1 MIVVVAFM
9 GETRTSN
16 ETLLSSNVGKEQVPF
31 PKIVAWLQ
39 WNGYLESQIWEVD
52 THEYWSI
59 QGISSPQK
67 NIYK

>member
-1 MIVVVAFM
+1 MITLIEPHLVSACDMIVVVAFM

-39 WNGYLESQIWEVD
+39 
-52 THEYWSI
+52 
-59 QGISSPQK
+59 
-67 NIYK
+67 